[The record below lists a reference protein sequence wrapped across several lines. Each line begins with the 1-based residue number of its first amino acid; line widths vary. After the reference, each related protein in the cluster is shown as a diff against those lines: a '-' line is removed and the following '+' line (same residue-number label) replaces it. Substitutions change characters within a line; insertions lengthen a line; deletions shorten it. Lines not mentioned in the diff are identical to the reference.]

1 MVIKRTLFALCTAA
15 AVLSLTGCGPAE
27 GESFNPDDIA
37 VEQPGSGPPPMNAP
51 MTQEG
56 TAPN

>member
-1 MVIKRTLFALCTAA
+1 MNKQSSILALFTAA
-15 AVLSLTGCGPAE
+15 AVLSLTGCGTAE

-51 MTQEG
+51 MRAEG
-56 TAPN
+56 TTP